1 MSDLV
6 TYGVSLLALL
16 VGAVS
21 AYMVGHSKATAKA
34 EKKTNDERVAAV
46 EAVSERQTTVS
57 KEAAHVDQTVRNTS
71 DDDVD
76 KQLRDKWTR

>member
-34 EKKTNDERVAAV
+34 EKKANNERVAAV
-46 EAVSERQTTVS
+46 EAVGERQTTVS